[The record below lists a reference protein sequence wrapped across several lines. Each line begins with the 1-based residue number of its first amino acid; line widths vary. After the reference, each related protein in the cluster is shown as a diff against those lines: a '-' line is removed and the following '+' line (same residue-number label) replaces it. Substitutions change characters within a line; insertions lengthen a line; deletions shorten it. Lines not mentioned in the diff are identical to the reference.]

1 MGDQTGSRAE
11 RRTSVGCLWTGGD
24 GDSFREADSLAGDA
38 GRPFGA
44 TSEHPKHGLFPNE
57 VLVDAFYHIYIYIY
71 INKSCYG
78 F

>member
-1 MGDQTGSRAE
+1 MTRPGAE
-11 RRTSVGCLWTGGD
+11 QNAELVLDACGRGGD
-24 GDSFREADSLAGDA
+24 GDSFREADSLAGEA

-57 VLVDAFYHIYIYIY
+57 VLVDAFYHIYIYI
-71 INKSCYG
+71 NKSCYG